1 MYTYVLNNIRYRK
14 LTCKAFPALFYL
26 QCKKCVRKLYA
37 GWVDIYNWLGRL
49 PNGLGKLVG

>member
-1 MYTYVLNNIRYRK
+1 MYVKNDNSYRK
-14 LTCKAFPALFYL
+14 LTCKPFSALCYL

-37 GWVDIYNWLGRL
+37 GWVDIYSWLGRL